1 MGGHLH
7 NLKRVMLQVIL
18 TAPVDKLVNLLS
30 VCKLVIVLYQT
41 AVSSVNFR
49 DFTDDSPE
57 VQSLV

>member
-1 MGGHLH
+1 MGWHLH
-7 NLKRVMLQVIL
+7 NLKPVMLQVIL

-49 DFTDDSPE
+49 DFIDDSPE

>member
-7 NLKRVMLQVIL
+7 NLKQVMLQVIL

-41 AVSSVNFR
+41 VVSSVNFR
-49 DFTDDSPE
+49 DFIDDSPE

>member
-7 NLKRVMLQVIL
+7 NLKRVMLKVIL

-49 DFTDDSPE
+49 DFIDDSPE